1 MIARLKLIFSALAA
15 KASIALRPS
24 FRVQDV
30 LVLACQ
36 ISIYFLFFTAVTAG
50 VVAGAGEVAADTHH
64 PTIYLIRHGEKPIDP
79 NNHSLNFEGAMR
91 AQCLRRVFGVSSAYD
106 IQYIIAPTVIADDE
120 HGRPYRTVQPLA
132 HDLGLEVDLHC
143 SRDKLR
149 CLVDAIRSYNGPGN
163 ILVSWRHGNMKK
175 ILPLLGVENGA
186 KYPKHRF
193 DIIWTIPYP
202 YDQLTEIKSENC
214 PGLDV
219 DAQGLI
225 VQY

>member
-1 MIARLKLIFSALAA
+1 MIARLKLNFSTFAA
-15 KASIALRPS
+15 KASITLRPS

-36 ISIYFLFFTAVTAG
+36 ISIYFLSFTTVTAG
-50 VVAGAGEVAADTHH
+50 VVAGLAGEVAADTHH
-64 PTIYLIRHGEKPIDP
+64 PTIYLIRHGV
-79 NNHSLNFEGAMR
+79 MR
-91 AQCLRRVFGVSSAYD
+91 AQCLRGVFGVGSDYD
-106 IQYIIAPTVIADDE
+106 IQYVIAPTVIADDE

-149 CLVDAIRSYNGPGN
+149 CLVDAIRSYKGPGN

-175 ILPLLGVENGA
+175 ILPLLGVENGV
-186 KYPKHRF
+186 KYPRHRF

-219 DAQGLI
+219 DTQGLV